1 MKVQDFVSV
10 VGELVSKVSDRRPL
24 ELDPEFSV
32 REYFDSGADDQD
44 NHSNA
49 FAAAANLLAE
59 AGYLDTADPESELA
73 ERVTLREAI
82 ERVLA

>member
-1 MKVQDFVSV
+1 MKVHDFTLV
-10 VGELVSKVSDRRPL
+10 VGHLVSKVADRRPL

-44 NHSNA
+44 NQANA

-59 AGYLDTADPESELA
+59 AGYLDPADPESELA

-82 ERVLA
+82 ERVCA